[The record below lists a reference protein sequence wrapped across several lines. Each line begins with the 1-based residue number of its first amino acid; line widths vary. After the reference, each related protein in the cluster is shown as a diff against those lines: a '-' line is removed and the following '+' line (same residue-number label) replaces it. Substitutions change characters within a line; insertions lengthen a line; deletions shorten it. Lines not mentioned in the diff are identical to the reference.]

1 MSIKDIQTAK
11 AIRRILLEELKSGV
25 VPDGHTL
32 DYKLSKYFNENY
44 PGYPVFK
51 PITAESRK
59 IMSLEDYNKMLN
71 MLADDLE
78 TLYLSLLEQNMQII
92 NNFVYYENE
101 RNKKA
106 KQIYALSLLID
117 ELITKSNRTNPY
129 SHTIIEGFNDFL
141 NIDLKN
147 TTAFVDLSHGNV
159 SLFPDFEKTDQV
171 SLKNADIQITKI
183 FPEGIEHKE
192 LANVENCLNDYIDS
206 SWMHEII
213 LPEQKTK
220 IGQLQENKITQVGI
234 ELEINLKKN
243 VLASQIE
250 LESTTKDPTFVAI
263 SVSSGDNEWVAIN
276 DDNNILDHKIQIDFP
291 ARTIKKIKIKLTKD
305 VFEYQIDPVL
315 FSLKDISLYYNV
327 YRSEGKLQT
336 LNYKVNLNNNETI
349 DKISLV
355 TKEHIPSG
363 TDITYTIDIKE
374 AGKDDYTYKDMPIVP
389 ISRGKSNHEYI
400 DLSSSSKRTILFN
413 HENLIRSMED
423 DNYNIRFYKY
433 NKDITGKIIKDQS
446 KLFKGIN
453 QWERQVYQYAQ
464 SSSHN
469 ISIENFINIPVVDNL
484 VLNDYT
490 DNLDS
495 KITEY
500 IDYTKDKKEYLLN
513 YSYIDTNSVEIFSY
527 SGSKI
532 EKVSTSKYNV
542 KQYNYNVSD
551 SSYNPRYY
559 IEFKESLDDK
569 RIYFAKYHAK
579 YINYMFTTYIYCNN
593 AQDFETKK
601 IPATENMRL
610 EISNDRGLYINNKSI
625 TPIMDNDRRHYI
637 YKGSLAKGWN
647 KITYIGYLNNSKDGL
662 VTDNEVIK
670 IRVVD
675 EDSTSKAV
683 NEIHCQGYRAHKDA
697 MQYTSYYDLIN
708 TVLKEEN
715 HYYTI
720 NGTCLL
726 INSPKICNYKLDLV
740 ENINSVEEIRVN
752 AHLTTQNQFLSPK
765 IDELRL
771 NFFYSDQEV

>member
-1 MSIKDIQTAK
+1 MSIIDIQKAK

-32 DYKLSKYFNENY
+32 NYKLSKYFNENY

-51 PITAESRK
+51 PIPAESRK

-71 MLADDLE
+71 MLEDDLE

-106 KQIYALSLLID
+106 KEIYALSLLID
-117 ELITKSNRTNPY
+117 ELIAKSNRTNSY

-183 FPEGIEHKE
+183 FPEGIEHRE
-192 LANVENCLNDYIDS
+192 LTSVENCLNDYVDS

-213 LPEQKTK
+213 LPEQKAN
-220 IGQLQENKITQVGI
+220 GQLQENKITQVGI
-234 ELEINLKKN
+234 ELEISLKKD
-243 VLASQIE
+243 VLSSQIE
-250 LESTTKDPTFVAI
+250 LESTTKDPTFVTI
-263 SVSSGDNEWVAIN
+263 SLSSGDNEWVTVN
-276 DDNNILDHKIQIDFP
+276 DNNNVLEHKIQIDFP
-291 ARTIKKIKIKLTKD
+291 ARTIRKIKITLTKD
-305 VFEYQIDPVL
+305 VLEYKIDPIL

-349 DKISLV
+349 DKINLV
-355 TKEHIPSG
+355 AKEHIPSG

-400 DLSSSSKRTILFN
+400 DLNSSSKRTILFN
-413 HENLIRSMED
+413 HENIIRSMED

-433 NKDITGKIIKDQS
+433 NEDITGKIIKDQS

-453 QWERQVYQYAQ
+453 QWERQVYQYAR

-469 ISIENFINIPVVDNL
+469 ISIENFINIPVADNL
-484 VLNDYT
+484 VLNDYVN
-490 DNLDS
+490 NLDS

-500 IDYTKDKKEYLLN
+500 IDYAKDKKKYVLN
-513 YSYIDTNSVEIFSY
+513 YSYIDTDSVEVFSY

-532 EKVSTSKYNV
+532 EKVPASKYSV
-542 KQYNYNVSD
+542 KQYNYNISD
-551 SSYNPRYY
+551 NSYNPRYY
-559 IEFKESLDDK
+559 IEFKESLDEK
-569 RIYFAKYHAK
+569 RIYFVKYHAK
-579 YINYMFTTYIYCNN
+579 YINYIFTTYIYCNN

-601 IPATENMRL
+601 ILATENMRL
-610 EISNDRGLYINNKSI
+610 EIGNDRALYINNKSI
-625 TPIMDNDRRHYI
+625 VPIMDNDRRHYV
-637 YKGSLAKGWN
+637 YKGSLSKGWN
-647 KITYIGYLNNSKDGL
+647 KITYVGYLNNSKDGL
-662 VTDNEVIK
+662 IIDDEIIK

-675 EDSTSKAV
+675 EDISSKSAD
-683 NEIHCQGYRAHKDA
+683 EIYCQGYRAQKEA
-697 MQYTSYYDLIN
+697 MQYTSYYNLIN

-715 HYYTI
+715 NYFTI
-720 NGTCLL
+720 NGTYLL

-740 ENINSVEEIRVN
+740 ESINPVEEIRIK
-752 AHLTTQNQFLSPK
+752 AHLTTQDQFLSPK
-765 IDELRL
+765 IDKLRL
-771 NFFYSDQEV
+771 NFFYSNQEV